1 MPATVSSLR
10 IAGLLCAASM
20 TAWTGEPDQKSLP
33 KDHPV
38 ARSVDR
44 RQEASRLT
52 EAIARKL
59 PAGKTPVVP
68 KKNFIDDYIFGAMER
83 DGVPH
88 APLSEDY
95 EFCRRVHLDLTGRLP
110 DPEAV
115 ERFVNSKEPDKRDKL
130 IDALVGKE
138 AFLSKWTYWF
148 SDLAQVNSNR
158 LGTDGR
164 NLFYQYI
171 YDALHLNRPYNE
183 VVEELLT
190 AKAASNYYIGPASYL
205 VRWVVI
211 GNTCADTVHEDT
223 SDEIATWTAKHF
235 LGLNLQCISCHD
247 GKGHLEKINLWLTE
261 RKRSEFWQQA
271 AFFGKTRVLRRVEI
285 ETTRDEYSID
295 DKGEGYDAGARSV
308 VRVPRRGQ
316 GIVQPVFLLN
326 GERPAAGQP
335 LRQEFARMLTTHP
348 QFARAAVNTFWA
360 ELMGV
365 GIVDPPDDFDFLRMD
380 PRNPP
385 PAPWTLQ
392 PSHPELLEAL
402 AKDFR
407 EHNYDLHRLFKL
419 IAKSSAYQLSSR
431 FPGDWKDSYARYYA
445 RKFVRRLTAEE
456 MHDAIVKATEM
467 YTEIPVP
474 NRGLKVKFATQAR
487 SPEDFRHFRD
497 TNFFLEAFGQP
508 NRDYSQRSNEGA
520 ITQAVLLMNS
530 PFVRE
535 KIRAAPQSFLGKLL
549 AQQPAL
555 GDDELIGK
563 VFLRFLGRPPKSD
576 ETAFAK
582 DLFKTDPRQGLE
594 DLQWLLVNKLDF
606 IFNY

>member
-1 MPATVSSLR
+1 VPATVSSLR